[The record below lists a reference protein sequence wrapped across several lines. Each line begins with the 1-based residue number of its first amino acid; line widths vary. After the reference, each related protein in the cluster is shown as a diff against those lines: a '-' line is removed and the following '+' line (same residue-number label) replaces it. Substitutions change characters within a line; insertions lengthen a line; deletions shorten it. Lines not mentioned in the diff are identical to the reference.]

1 MVIPRDIAQRMDE
14 IQVSGLPEA
23 EIRRLYPDV
32 ISWVN
37 EHVSLVDLMRASG
50 VSLRPLSP
58 DAPNVLVGGCPSCA
72 GPMLVRR

>member
-14 IQVSGLPEA
+14 IQASKLSES
-23 EIRRLYPDV
+23 EIRSRYPDV
-32 ISWVN
+32 IAFVN
-37 EHVSLVDLMRASG
+37 EHVSLVDLVRASG